1 MALAAS
7 MNREYTSVD
16 ELNIPL
22 AASAAVVYK
31 GSLVAVD
38 TTASGYGS
46 VAGDTADQ
54 RVVGIA
60 LEEKDNSAGAAGGL
74 SVLVRRGKIEK
85 FTAASADQAWV
96 GNLVYVVDD
105 TTVALAATTTNDIVV
120 GMVVKVDSATVVW
133 VDMNV
138 RA

>member
-1 MALAAS
+1 
-7 MNREYTSVD
+7 
-16 ELNIPL
+16 
-22 AASAAVVYK
+22 
-31 GSLVAVD
+31 
-38 TTASGYGS
+38 

-60 LEEKDNSAGAAGGL
+60 LEEKDNSAGAAGDL

-96 GNLVYVVDD
+96 GNLVFVVDD